1 MGCAYPKPSLREDSW
16 TPNIYLKH
24 PKTLLGGMT
33 FVDFCDL
40 SSACAANKFG
50 VSECIAV
57 PISHE
62 YNLNSHMHL

>member
-33 FVDFCDL
+33 V
-40 SSACAANKFG
+40 
-50 VSECIAV
+50 
-57 PISHE
+57 
-62 YNLNSHMHL
+62 